1 MTKNKKGNKN
11 NNKKGN
17 KKNNNSYIEVS
28 DEIKEMM
35 SKEKTFN
42 DLKDI
47 DKVEKVDLSKYE
59 QPSMSEQMMDSIPEK
74 LKETTTE
81 EVERLEKLQE
91 DLKSFGK
98 KKDYDPD
105 EELELTPS
113 IQETADQILE
123 ERKQAKKEKKA
134 KMREE
139 MN

>member
-1 MTKNKKGNKN
+1 
-11 NNKKGN
+11 
-17 KKNNNSYIEVS
+17 
-28 DEIKEMM
+28 
-35 SKEKTFN
+35 
-42 DLKDI
+42 
-47 DKVEKVDLSKYE
+47 
-59 QPSMSEQMMDSIPEK
+59 MMDSIPEK

-105 EELELTPS
+105 EELELSPS

-123 ERKQAKKEKKA
+123 ERKQEKKEKKA

-139 MN
+139 MNLPPEKTKKELKEEEKRKKKEARYANETEEERKIRYPIRR